1 MCIDINIHVYFV
13 FAYTYTD
20 MWRDTSQPRVQFKM
34 NFLDSASGYQ
44 AAYQITDN
52 IMFCTLTFLP

>member
-1 MCIDINIHVYFV
+1 MCIDINIHASTYFL

-44 AAYQITDN
+44 AAYQITD
-52 IMFCTLTFLP
+52 T